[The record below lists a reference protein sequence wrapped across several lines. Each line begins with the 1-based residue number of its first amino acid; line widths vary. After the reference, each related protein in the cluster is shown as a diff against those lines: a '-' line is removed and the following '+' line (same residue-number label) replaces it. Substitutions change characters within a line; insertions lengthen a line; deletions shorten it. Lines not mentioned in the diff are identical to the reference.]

1 MYIWQKIYQGMP
13 ASSTAFFFWPEVNSL
28 MNIWFIIIASTQA
41 FLLSPMNHYSIAR
54 NSFLA
59 MKKPNPPLFVSRS
72 SPFRQDS
79 TFIWSNL
86 AFISDENN
94 DNDCSSV
101 GSNTLLIS
109 PEDCNKRKEYFNMHV
124 TEEEL
129 KIREEL
135 VREIEKELEREIMD
149 GILVLVHR
157 LSDLKAKQI
166 AKGLKK
172 MDLDAITK
180 EFSAV
185 NRCSSCKIIDGLF

>member
-1 MYIWQKIYQGMP
+1 
-13 ASSTAFFFWPEVNSL
+13 
-28 MNIWFIIIASTQA
+28 
-41 FLLSPMNHYSIAR
+41 
-54 NSFLA
+54 

-72 SPFRQDS
+72 SSFRHDS

-109 PEDCNKRKEYFNMHV
+109 PEECNKRKEYFNMHV

-172 MDLDAITK
+172 LDLDAITR
-180 EFSAV
+180 EFSAL
-185 NRCSSCKIIDGLF
+185 NCCSSIDGLF